1 MTVKLRASSGATL
14 RHIKCVCGK
23 PCNKRI
29 GGPDPYERTKMM
41 VSPVWVSAA
50 AKSSIISVY
59 DAPVPQ
65 SDAPRRMILVVDYE
79 LDIIYILQE
88 HLVTSYD
95 VKSTR
100 DYILELELV

>member
-1 MTVKLRASSGATL
+1 MTVKLRARSGATL

-41 VSPVWVSAA
+41 VSPVWISAA

-59 DAPVPQ
+59 DAPVPK
-65 SDAPRRMILVVDYE
+65 SHAPRRRSHVVDAAHA
-79 LDIIYILQE
+79 IIYMLQD
-88 HLVTSYD
+88 HLATCSD
-95 VKSTR
+95 VASAR
-100 DYILELELV
+100 GRRP